1 MAFSRWIFKKEING
15 KTVFSNSLK
24 LFSECHTPFINDF
37 SLFEP
42 PLSDVCE
49 KKPFYAQTTIKKLG
63 GGSAKFSRILI

>member
-1 MAFSRWIFKKEING
+1 MAFSRWIFNKKING

-49 KKPFYAQTTIKKLG
+49 KKPFYALEGIKKLG
-63 GGSAKFSRILI
+63 GGSAKLFRILI